1 MPRNPSRPTPLKA
14 QRPEDAEPGTT
25 VHDAPGQSL
34 PAKARRTGASPAK
47 TSSQA
52 VDTVDTSYLQ
62 TLMGYN
68 ARRAALS
75 IIELFLERLAPYGLK
90 PVDFSVMSTIGHN
103 PGVTSR
109 QLCATLN
116 LLPPN
121 LVGLIQSLESRGL
134 IERKPHPHDGRAV
147 GLHAT
152 PKGQALMQQAEQTA
166 ADLEAEKTAKLTPA
180 QRKTLLALLQK
191 IYL

>member
-1 MPRNPSRPTPLKA
+1 MHSLVIIAGVMAITPLEKIKLTASPSR
-14 QRPEDAEPGTT
+14 QRAKQPRATT
-25 VHDAPGQSL
+25 
-34 PAKARRTGASPAK
+34 AS
-47 TSSQA
+47 TSVDP
-52 VDTVDTSYLQ
+52 VDTRYLQ

-90 PVDFSVMSTIGHN
+90 PVDFSVMSTICHN

-152 PKGQALMQQAEQTA
+152 PKGHDLMVQAEQTA
-166 ADLEAEKTAKLTPA
+166 TDLELEKTAKLTPA

>member
-1 MPRNPSRPTPLKA
+1 MTTPKAPQTRPASTRSTNARSKKA
-14 QRPEDAEPGTT
+14 SAAG
-25 VHDAPGQSL
+25 
-34 PAKARRTGASPAK
+34 ARATGAGK
-47 TSSQA
+47 TRAGGEKKSSKSESAEQI
-52 VDTVDTSYLQ
+52 DTRYLQ

-90 PVDFSVMSTIGHN
+90 PVDFSVMSTIQHN

-109 QLCATLN
+109 QLCSALN

-152 PKGQALMQQAEQTA
+152 PKGQALMVQAEQTA
-166 ADLEAEKTAKLTPA
+166 SELELEKTAKLTPA
-180 QRKTLLALLQK
+180 QRQTLVTLLQK

>member
-1 MPRNPSRPTPLKA
+1 MPTQPTTKTTKRKA
-14 QRPEDAEPGTT
+14 AETGTSVPDA
-25 VHDAPGQSL
+25 AGQPL
-34 PAKARRTGASPAK
+34 PAKTRRERASSTP
-47 TSSQA
+47 SSTHA

-90 PVDFSVMSTIGHN
+90 PVDFSVMSIIGHN

-152 PKGQALMQQAEQTA
+152 PKGQALMVQAEQTA
-166 ADLEAEKTAKLTPA
+166 TELEIEKTAKLTPA